1 MNPTVSEAG
10 EILVAVKFDA
20 ATEALVDLAQRLAD
34 TSGQRLRLVHVLSRE
49 LPLHMPDREE
59 GAGLELASEALLDV
73 NENLTGRLESAHR
86 RLADLAS
93 RKLKGLVR
101 FGTEVLIGEFPD
113 ALTEYSTARSATLVI
128 TGATRSQPGLLKSRL
143 RRTCRLM
150 AKTDVPVLV
159 VPEARKAAHPPDGMT
174 RFLIADDLSPSAIPA
189 IKVVADMVHL
199 GVRGDVLHL
208 HVTPTPAAGQAG
220 DPDRSWEIWPGI
232 SVEERLYNDHH
243 EHLLDRL
250 HARADDLRRKLSV
263 RRGRYAAELW
273 QGNVR
278 EEISRATA
286 IHQPDL
292 TVFGRH
298 HFLKRQ
304 PFSLGQM
311 PFQSMLGL
319 DSAVLVAP
327 PDQTFA

>member
-49 LPLHMPDREE
+49 LPLHLPDREI
-59 GAGLELASEALLDV
+59 GMSLELMPESHMDGT
-73 NENLTGRLESAHR
+73 ENLTGRLESAHR

-113 ALTEYSTARSATLVI
+113 ALTEYSVARAATLVI
-128 TGATRSQPGLLKSRL
+128 TGATRTQPGLLKSRL

-159 VPEARKAAHPPDGMT
+159 VPESRKASHASDGLT
-174 RFLIADDLSPSAIPA
+174 RFLIADDLSPSALPA
-189 IKVVADMVHL
+189 IKVVEGLVNL
-199 GVRGDVLHL
+199 GIRGDVLHL
-208 HVTPTPAAGQAG
+208 HVAPTPTPGQAG
-220 DPDRSWEIWPGI
+220 SHDRSWEIWPGI
-232 SVEERLYNDHH
+232 SVEDRLYNDHH
-243 EHLLDRL
+243 EYLLDRL
-250 HARADDLRRKLSV
+250 HSRADGLRQKLKA

-278 EEISRATA
+278 EEISRATS

-304 PFSLGQM
+304 PFALGQM
-311 PFQSMLGL
+311 SFASMLGL

-327 PDQTFA
+327 PESAAL

>member
-1 MNPTVSEAG
+1 MNPTVSETG

-34 TSGQRLRLVHVLSRE
+34 TSKQSLRLVHVLSRD
-49 LPLHMPDREE
+49 LPLHLPTREK
-59 GAGLELASEALLDV
+59 GTSQSFMSDSLVDT
-73 NENLTGRLESAHR
+73 ENLTGRLESAHR
-86 RLADLAS
+86 RLSDLAS

-113 ALTEYSTARSATLVI
+113 ALTEYSVARSATLVI

-159 VPEARKAAHPPDGMT
+159 VPESSKTSHPPDGLT
-174 RFLIADDLSPSAIPA
+174 RFLIADDLSPSALPA
-189 IKVVADMVHL
+189 IKVVADLVNL
-199 GVRGDVLHL
+199 GIRGDVLHL
-208 HVTPTPAAGQAG
+208 HVAPTPTPGQSG
-220 DPDRSWEIWPGI
+220 SHDRSWEIWPGI
-232 SVEERLYNDHH
+232 SVADRLYNDHH
-243 EHLLDRL
+243 DQLLDLLHSRAEGLRL
-250 HARADDLRRKLSV
+250 KLTA
-263 RRGRYAAELW
+263 RRGRYVAELW

-311 PFQSMLGL
+311 SFASMLGL

-327 PDQTFA
+327 PEAAAPP